1 MTVHCW
7 VAEAQVL
14 FGGGEEDEEQ
24 PVAGDGLVCAEEAVA
39 VGGTGAGCSQF
50 RGSFGG
56 DDPRDRAE
64 HPGNSSISFTCLVK
78 TEIVLTAGARLEK

>member
-14 FGGGEEDEEQ
+14 VGGGEGDEEQ

-50 RGSFGG
+50 RGSFGLG
-56 DDPRDRAE
+56 GMIPE
-64 HPGNSSISFTCLVK
+64 TEQSTLV
-78 TEIVLTAGARLEK
+78 IQVFLSLAW